1 MSSDITTPK
10 GRTMKKY
17 SVTFHYSV
25 EIEAEDEA
33 TAEEQAWSK
42 FGNPDFTSNDDF
54 STTVEE
60 KIEVLPEQTSTVD
73 DIMANSVELTLKAE
87 ELITKWED
95 EEDWWENVTVGRH
108 NFDINIFYWK
118 NDEGDSV
125 RIATAHP
132 VAHDGTGY
140 GVTDMSNF
148 VRLIVKKV
156 GA

>member
-10 GRTMKKY
+10 GRTMTTQELIKELWK
-17 SVTFHYSV
+17 
-25 EIEAEDEA
+25 IIGNDGED
-33 TAEEQAWSK
+33 
-42 FGNPDFTSNDDF
+42 SNDEWILDQICSF
-54 STTVEE
+54 LNEQELAE
-60 KIEVLPEQTSTVD
+60 KNESLEMQTSTVD
-73 DIMANSVELTLKAE
+73 DINANITALTLKAE

-95 EEDWWENVTVGRH
+95 EEDWWENVTVGQH

-118 NDEGDSV
+118 DDAGDSV

-140 GVTDMSNF
+140 GQTDMSNF

-156 GA
+156 EA

>member
-1 MSSDITTPK
+1 MTTQELIK
-10 GRTMKKY
+10 ELWKIIGNDG
-17 SVTFHYSV
+17 
-25 EIEAEDEA
+25 ED
-33 TAEEQAWSK
+33 
-42 FGNPDFTSNDDF
+42 SNDEWILDKICSF
-54 STTVEE
+54 LNEQELAE
-60 KIEVLPEQTSTVD
+60 KNESLEMQTSTVD

-156 GA
+156 EA